1 MKDLDVNA
9 AGLDKNLPGE
19 KSKMFGIE
27 PKKWMAFKTWLVVQK
42 FTLARG
48 YSWLNVIMIGFIVA
62 SQFKLL
68 FPTFFDGIW
77 MFIAMIF
84 LSTFGLWFIGYL
96 DKKMK
101 LLHVENSYG
110 TETNPMMVELLN
122 NTKNNNIKPQE

>member
-1 MKDLDVNA
+1 MKFADIKDPGINNILDLIMI
-9 AGLDKNLPGE
+9 PIE
-19 KSKMFGIE
+19 KQIPKTRMSKLRR
-27 PKKWMAFKTWLVVQK
+27 WLVVQK

-77 MFIAMIF
+77 MFILMIF

-122 NTKNNNIKPQE
+122 NTKNNK